1 MNLYLKIKSYFKKI
15 IQLFSKALNQTEFD
29 EMLLT
34 AANSNN
40 PYLAARCEWNFLFND
55 LLKAKRNWQWTA
67 MLMIAANFILISGYI
82 VLSLKSQYVPYIVK
96 ADTIG
101 NTNFAGYLNQTDET
115 HHPLFINQFIRRYI
129 ASVRQVIADPV
140 AEKQTLDYVYA
151 TTKGSAIN
159 FINQYF
165 KENEPFV
172 RARNSTIEV
181 QVNAALPKSASTWQI
196 DWTEIERNL
205 EGAVIKQLHYEALIT
220 VNQQP
225 VKDPKEININPL
237 GLYVTNLSWSQQL

>member
-1 MNLYLKIKSYFKKI
+1 MSMALKMGLFFKKI
-15 IQLFSKALNQTEFD
+15 KMIFSKFTLDSSGED
-29 EMLLT
+29 LSSK
-34 AANSNN
+34 AAETNN

-55 LLKAKRNWQWTA
+55 LIQAKRNWQLIA
-67 MLMIAANFILISGYI
+67 MLMIGANVILISGYI
-82 VLSLKSQYVPYIVK
+82 ALSLRSKFIPYIVR
-96 ADTIG
+96 ADSIG
-101 NTNFAGYLNQTDET
+101 NTNFSGYVNTNDET
-115 HHPLFINQFIRRYI
+115 QNPIFVNQFIRRYI
-129 ASVRQVIADPV
+129 TSLRSVIADPV

-181 QVNAALPKSASTWQI
+181 QVNAALPKSTSTWQI

-225 VKDPKEININPL
+225 VKDAKEININPL